1 MAKTFNSRDLNAAW
15 VRCRSNMLLQ
25 PLPSGMQEIDR
36 LKEVLKLDALVFMLQ
51 QELINIVK
59 ENEDLDFPNNSV
71 RNEDINFILGGNK
84 K

>member
-1 MAKTFNSRDLNAAW
+1 MAKTFNSKDLNAAW

-36 LKEVLKLDALVFMLQ
+36 LREVLKLDALVYMLQ
-51 QELINIVK
+51 QELINIV
-59 ENEDLDFPNNSV
+59 NEEKDLDFPNNSV